1 MKPLLAC
8 LGLGLVGAMVGPAS
22 GQVADDE
29 KGRLPVDKPQDLW
42 QMMPGEME
50 TWELKV
56 STAESRFNRWLEAR
70 AVREYQKIETPEEA
84 ESGKPT
90 PPAKTR
96 IVVTDTA
103 GFPGSIDFFEG
114 FEPGKDEEDDI
125 ERRVL
130 SGWPAFLIPYGDD
143 ELVVE
148 ILVAKRF
155 LVEITLQHQPRRF
168 VGQWVRRMDLGGLAG
183 LPETE
188 IVALPETVKVMR
200 IDQLNPERNRA
211 YLLATTSNSRVEQE
225 LQEDEDWV
233 NGVIG
238 EIPALEDSSAS
249 SDSLEPG
256 EGDPESDQT
265 EG

>member
-1 MKPLLAC
+1 M
-8 LGLGLVGAMVGPAS
+8 
-22 GQVADDE
+22 
-29 KGRLPVDKPQDLW
+29 LPIAKPQDLW

-50 TWELKV
+50 TWELKT
-56 STAESRFNRWLEAR
+56 STAESRFNRWLEVR
-70 AVREYQKIETPEEA
+70 AVREYEKIQTLEEV
-84 ESGKPT
+84 ESGKPV

-103 GFPGSIDFFEG
+103 GFPGAIDFFDG
-114 FEPGKDEEDDI
+114 FEPGKDDENEEDEI
-125 ERRVL
+125 EREIL
-130 SGWPAFLIPYGDD
+130 SGWPAFFIPYGEN

-148 ILVAKRF
+148 MLVAKRF
-155 LVEITLQHQPRRF
+155 LVEITLLHQPRRF

-183 LPETE
+183 VPRTE
-188 IVALPETVKVMR
+188 VVALPETVKVMR

-238 EIPALEDSSAS
+238 EIPGLEDSAAGSEG
-249 SDSLEPG
+249 LEPG
-256 EGDPESDQT
+256 EGDPESDGA
-265 EG
+265 ER